1 MTQEM
6 ELQNAIIKVDKAT
19 EKLAMAMVYD
29 DFDVLSYRIAV
40 CRVELNTA
48 VREYLS
54 VLTGN
59 EYREEAARKIDDAY
73 TKEAQKRRTHGLGYL
88 GKKKKERTEK
98 NK

>member
-73 TKEAQKRRTHGLGYL
+73 TKEAQKKANTWAWVF
-88 GKKKKERTEK
+88 GKKEERKDGEK
-98 NK
+98 

>member
-19 EKLAMAMVYD
+19 EKLAMVYD

-73 TKEAQKRRTHGLGYL
+73 TKEAQKKANTWAWVF
-88 GKKKKERTEK
+88 GKKEERKDGEK
-98 NK
+98 